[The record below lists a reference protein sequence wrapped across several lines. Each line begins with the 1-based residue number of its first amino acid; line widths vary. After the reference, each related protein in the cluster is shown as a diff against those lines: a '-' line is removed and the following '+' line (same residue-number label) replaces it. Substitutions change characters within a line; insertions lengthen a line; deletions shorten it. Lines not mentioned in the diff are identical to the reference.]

1 MTWLLFAC
9 LFGSGGII
17 VSQGRQVRELQ
28 GMLTAA
34 SDNARYWNN
43 RYHAVWKSAPLRDET
58 TGQYVARGV
67 K

>member
-9 LFGSGGII
+9 LLGCGGII

-28 GMLTAA
+28 GMLTAEA
-34 SDNARYWNN
+34 DNARFWKA
-43 RYHAVWKSAPLRDET
+43 RYHSVWKSAPLRDDH
-58 TGQYVARGV
+58 TGRFVTRGV